1 MIELVVR
8 GARVHNLKDL
18 TVHIPRDRLVVI
30 TGPSG
35 SGKSSL
41 AFDTIYAEGQRRY
54 VESLSVYARQ
64 FLGQMPKPDVD
75 GIDGLSPA
83 ISVRQ
88 QGGSRNPRSTVGTL
102 TEIYDYLRL
111 LYARVGTPHSPAT
124 GKEMRAFT
132 VQEIVD
138 RVLALPE
145 DSRVTIA
152 APIARELVGTL
163 EKELAALRKDGF
175 VRASIDGQTVDLGE
189 VTRVDG
195 KDGKHAHTLEAQVDR
210 IRVRGSVRQRL
221 NESIELALKKGQGFV
236 RITVED
242 GFDWLASERLV
253 CVDTGEVYADLT
265 PRSFSFNSPEG
276 ACPDCGGLGTTQE
289 FDPDR
294 IVPDAALSLREGA
307 IAAWGRPEGSY
318 YQSCLETLSGSLDV
332 DLDKPWHKL
341 SALQHKR
348 VLQGVMRGKG
358 KGASDYEGVIPG
370 LVRRREQLILKKG
383 DKTGIED
390 ALTYLEE
397 ELHRF
402 AREGACPACVGTRLA
417 PLPRNV
423 TVHGATLPALA
434 SMPLEQLRDFF
445 ASLQIE
451 GHKAQVVAR
460 LVRDVSTRAAA
471 LVELGLD
478 YLTLDRSVTTLS
490 GGEVERI
497 RLATQ
502 IGSGLMGVLYV
513 LDEPSAGLHARDN
526 DRLIT
531 SLKRLRDQGNS
542 LIVVEHDEATIR
554 AADHVIDVGPGAGTL
569 GGRIVAEGTPAA
581 LMLQPNSPTGR
592 YLAGVDRIQ
601 VPQRRRTA
609 KRFLE
614 LSHVTLHNL
623 TDLSVR
629 IPLGAIT
636 CVTGVSG
643 SGKSSLIVDALLPQA
658 KAILRGKPQDTPQLE
673 GMQFFDRIVDVDQSP
688 IGRTPRSSPISYVGG
703 LDELRELFASLPEAR
718 ARGYAAARFSFNVKG
733 GRCETCR
740 GDGVVRVDMQFL
752 PAEYVRCDR
761 CQGRRYNAET
771 LQVLYR
777 GYSIADVLEMS
788 VDTASE
794 LFTSIPKLRGRLAAL
809 RDVGLGYVALGQ
821 SASTLSGGES
831 QRIKLARE
839 LARRVTG
846 STLLVL
852 DEPTTGLHFV
862 DVALLID
869 LLQRL
874 VDAGNTVIVIEHHLD
889 LVKIADYV
897 IDLGPE
903 GGPRGGELVAEGTPE
918 QVAQVERSHTGRFLR
933 PLLATR
939 SGA

>member
-8 GARVHNLKDL
+8 GARQHNLKDI

-111 LYARVGTPHSPAT
+111 LYARVGTPHSPMT

-138 RVLALPE
+138 VVLALPA
-145 DSRVTIA
+145 DARITISS
-152 APIARELVGTL
+152 PIGRDLTGDLERELS
-163 EKELAALRKDGF
+163 ALRKDGF
-175 VRASIDGQTVDLGE
+175 VRASIDGATHDLGE
-189 VTRVDG
+189 TVRVDP
-195 KDGKHAHTLEAQVDR
+195 KRKHTLEAQVDR
-210 IRVRGSVRQRL
+210 IRVRPEARQRL
-221 NESIELALKKGQGFV
+221 TESVELALKRSSGFV
-236 RITVED
+236 RVSGDD

-253 CVDTGEVYADLT
+253 CVDSGEVFGNLT
-265 PRSFSFNSPEG
+265 PRSFSFNSAEG
-276 ACPDCGGLGTTQE
+276 ACPACGGLGTTQE

-294 IVPDAALSLREGA
+294 IVPDASLSLHEGA
-307 IAAWGRPEGSY
+307 IAAWGRPEGVY
-318 YQSCLETLSGSLDV
+318 YQSHLETLASLLEV
-332 DLDKPWHKL
+332 DLDAPWDKL
-341 SALQHKR
+341 AAAQQKR
-348 VLQGVMRGKG
+348 VLFGGAKGKG
-358 KGASDYEGVIPG
+358 KGAVAYEGVVSG
-370 LVRRREQLILKKG
+370 LQRRREQLIQKKG
-383 DKTGIED
+383 EKSSIEATLGD
-390 ALTYLEE
+390 LEE

-402 AREGACPACVGTRLA
+402 AREGACTGCGGTRLA

-423 TVHGATLPALA
+423 TVQGVTLPSLA
-434 SMPLEQLRDFF
+434 SMPLSELRTFF
-445 ASLQIE
+445 ATIAVE
-451 GHKAQVVAR
+451 GHKAQVISR
-460 LVRDVSTRAAA
+460 LVRDVSTRAEA
-471 LVELGLD
+471 LLELGLD

-526 DRLIT
+526 ARLIA
-531 SLKRLRDQGNS
+531 SLQRLRDQGNS

-554 AADHVIDVGPGAGTL
+554 AADHVIDVGPGAGAQ
-569 GGRIVAEGTPAA
+569 GGRIVAQGAPLV
-581 LMLQPNSPTGR
+581 LMQCADSPTGR
-592 YLAGVDRIQ
+592 YLAGLDRIR
-601 VPQRRRTA
+601 VPQRRRGG
-609 KRFLE
+609 KGWLE

-623 TDLSVR
+623 SDVSVR
-629 IPLGAIT
+629 IPRGALT
-636 CVTGVSG
+636 CITGVSG
-643 SGKSSLIVDALLPQA
+643 SGKSSLIVDALLPAA
-658 KAILRGKPQDTPQLE
+658 KAILRGKPIEGTELI
-673 GMQFFDRIVDVDQSP
+673 GMQAFDRIVDVDQSP

-703 LDELRELFASLPEAR
+703 FDELREMFSNLPESR
-718 ARGYAAARFSFNVKG
+718 ARGYAASRFSFNVKG

-740 GDGVVRVDMQFL
+740 GDGLVRVDMQFL
-752 PAEYVRCDR
+752 PAEFVRCDR

-771 LQVLYR
+771 LEVKYR
-777 GYSIADVLEMS
+777 GHSIADVLDMS

-794 LFTSIPKLRGRLAAL
+794 LFASTPKLRGRLMAL
-809 RDVGLGYVALGQ
+809 REVGLGYVALGQ
-821 SASTLSGGES
+821 AASTLSGGES
-831 QRIKLARE
+831 QRIKLSRE

-862 DVALLID
+862 DVAVLLE
-869 LLQRL
+869 LLQQL

-889 LVKIADYV
+889 VVKVADYV

-903 GGPRGGELVAEGTPE
+903 GGPRGGQIVAEGTPE
-918 QVAQVERSHTGRFLR
+918 EIALVERSHTGRFLR
-933 PLLATR
+933 DVLRA
-939 SGA
+939 

>member
-8 GARVHNLKDL
+8 GARQHNLKDI

-111 LYARVGTPHSPAT
+111 LYARVGTPHSPTT

-138 RVLALPE
+138 RVLALPA
-145 DSRVTIA
+145 DARITIS
-152 APIARELVGTL
+152 APIARDLVGDL
-163 EKELAALRKDGF
+163 ERELAALRKDGF
-175 VRASIDGQTVDLGE
+175 VRASVDGVTHDLGE
-189 VTRVDG
+189 TVRVDP
-195 KDGKHAHTLEAQVDR
+195 KRAHTLEAHVDR
-210 IRVRGSVRQRL
+210 IRVRPEARQRL
-221 NESIELALKKGQGFV
+221 TESVELALKRSSGFV
-236 RITVED
+236 RVSGED

-253 CVDTGEVYADLT
+253 CVDSGEVFGDLT
-265 PRSFSFNSPEG
+265 PRSFSFNSAEG
-276 ACPDCGGLGTTQE
+276 ACPACGGLGTSQE

-294 IVPDAALSLREGA
+294 IVPDATLSLRDGA
-307 IAAWGRPEGSY
+307 IAAWGRPEGVY
-318 YQSCLETLSGSLDV
+318 YQSHLEALSTALDV
-332 DLDKPWHKL
+332 DLDTPWEKL
-341 SALQHKR
+341 TAAQHKR
-348 VLQGVMRGKG
+348 VLLGGAKGKG
-358 KGASDYEGVIPG
+358 KGAVAYEGVVAG
-370 LVRRREQLILKKG
+370 LQRRREQLVQKKG
-383 DKTGIED
+383 EKAALD
-390 ALTYLEE
+390 ATLSDLEE

-402 AREGACPACVGTRLA
+402 AREGACTACGGTRLS

-423 TVHGATLPALA
+423 TVQGVTLPSLA
-434 SMPLEQLRDFF
+434 SMPLSDLRAFF
-445 ASLQIE
+445 AKIEIE
-451 GHKAQVVAR
+451 GHKAQVISR
-460 LVRDVSTRAAA
+460 LLRDVSSRAEA

-526 DRLIT
+526 ERLIA

-554 AADHVIDVGPGAGTL
+554 AADHVIDVGPGAGTQ
-569 GGRIVAEGTPAA
+569 GGRIVAEGAPAA
-581 LMLQPNSPTGR
+581 LMLQADSPTGR
-592 YLAGVDRIQ
+592 YLAGLDRIR
-601 VPQRRRTA
+601 VPERRRSG
-609 KRFLE
+609 KGFLE

-623 TDLSVR
+623 RDVSVR
-629 IPLGAIT
+629 IPRGALT
-636 CVTGVSG
+636 CITGVSG
-643 SGKSSLIVDALLPQA
+643 SGKSSLIVDALLPAA
-658 KAILRGKPQDTPQLE
+658 KACLRGKPIEGVELV
-673 GMQFFDRIVDVDQSP
+673 GMQAFDRIVDVDQSP

-703 LDELRELFASLPEAR
+703 FDELREMFSNLPESR
-718 ARGYAAARFSFNVKG
+718 ARGYAASRFSFNVKG

-752 PAEYVRCDR
+752 PAEFVRCDR

-771 LQVLYR
+771 LEVKYR
-777 GYSIADVLEMS
+777 GYSIADVLDMS
-788 VDTASE
+788 VDAASE
-794 LFTSIPKLRGRLAAL
+794 LFASIPKLRGRLLAL

-821 SASTLSGGES
+821 AASTLSGGES

-862 DVALLID
+862 DVAVLLE
-869 LLQRL
+869 LLQQL

-889 LVKIADYV
+889 VVKVADYV

-903 GGPRGGELVAEGTPE
+903 GGPRGGSIVAEGTPE
-918 QVAQVERSHTGRFLR
+918 HVASIESSHTGRFLR
-933 PLLATR
+933 DVLK
-939 SGA
+939 S

>member
-8 GARVHNLKDL
+8 GARVHNLRDL

-111 LYARVGTPHSPAT
+111 LYARVGTPHSPVS
-124 GKEMRAFT
+124 GKEMRAYT

-145 DSRVTIA
+145 DARVTIS
-152 APIARELVGTL
+152 APIARDVVGNL
-163 EKELAALRKDGF
+163 EKELATLRKDGF
-175 VRASIDGQTVDLGE
+175 VRASIDGEVVDLGE
-189 VTRVDG
+189 VTRVDA
-195 KDGKHAHTLEAQVDR
+195 KRAHTLEAQVDR
-210 IRVRGSVRQRL
+210 IRVRGAARQRL
-221 NESIELALKKGQGFV
+221 NESIELALKKGRGFV
-236 RITVED
+236 RVQVEG

-276 ACPDCGGLGTTQE
+276 ACPACGGLGTTQE
-289 FDPDR
+289 FDADR
-294 IVPDAALSLREGA
+294 IVPDASLSLRDGA
-307 IAAWGRPEGSY
+307 IAAWGSAEGSY
-318 YQSCLETLSGSLDV
+318 YQSCLDTLGSALDV
-332 DLDKPWHKL
+332 DLDKPWDKL

-348 VLQGVMRGKG
+348 VLQGSARGKG
-358 KGASDYEGVIPG
+358 KGAADYEGVIPG
-370 LVRRREQLILKKG
+370 LVRRREQLIQKKS
-383 DKTGIED
+383 DKNGIED
-390 ALTYLEE
+390 ALSYLEE
-397 ELHRF
+397 ELYRF
-402 AREGACPACVGTRLA
+402 AREGACPECGGSRLS

-423 TVHGATLPALA
+423 TVHGATLPSLA
-434 SMPLEQLRDFF
+434 SMPLSELRDFF
-445 ASLQIE
+445 SALAIE

-526 DRLIT
+526 ERLIT

-554 AADHVIDVGPGAGTL
+554 ASDYVIDLGPGAGTL
-569 GGRIVAEGTPAA
+569 GGRIVAQGTPAE
-581 LMLQPNSPTGR
+581 LMLQPDSPTGR
-592 YLAGVDRIQ
+592 YLAGTARIL

-609 KRFLE
+609 KRWLE
-614 LSHVTLHNL
+614 LSHVKLHNL
-623 TDLSVR
+623 NDLSIR
-629 IPLGAIT
+629 IPLGSLT
-636 CVTGVSG
+636 CITGVSG

-658 KAILRGKPQDTPQLE
+658 KAILRGKPEDAPDLK
-673 GMQFFDRIVDVDQSP
+673 GMEFFDRIVDVDQSP

-703 LDELRELFASLPEAR
+703 LDELRELFANLPEAR
-718 ARGYAAARFSFNVKG
+718 ARGYAASRFSFNVKG

-740 GDGVVRVDMQFL
+740 GDGLVRVDMQFL

-771 LQVLYR
+771 LEVLYR
-777 GYSIADVLEMS
+777 GNSIADVLEMN
-788 VDTASE
+788 VDAAAE
-794 LFTSIPKLRGRLAAL
+794 LFASLPKLRGKLAAL

-874 VDAGNTVIVIEHHLD
+874 VDAGNTVVVIEHHLD
-889 LVKIADYV
+889 VVKVADYI

-903 GGPRGGELVAEGTPE
+903 GGPRGGEIVAEGTPE
-918 QVAQVERSHTGRFLR
+918 QVALIERSHTGRFLR
-933 PLLATR
+933 PVLGAR
-939 SGA
+939 SAS

>member
-1 MIELVVR
+1 MVELVVR

-18 TVHIPRDRLVVI
+18 TVHIPRDQLVVI

-111 LYARVGTPHSPAT
+111 LYARVGTPHSPVT
-124 GKEMRAFT
+124 GKEMRAYT

-145 DSRVTIA
+145 DARVTIS
-152 APIARELVGTL
+152 APIARDVTGTL
-163 EKELAALRKDGF
+163 EKELAILRKDGF
-175 VRASIDGQTVDLGE
+175 VRASIDGETVDLGE
-189 VTRVDG
+189 VVKVDA
-195 KDGKHAHTLEAQVDR
+195 KRAHTLEAQVDR

-221 NESIELALKKGQGFV
+221 NESIELALKKGHGFV
-236 RITVED
+236 RVTVEG

-276 ACPDCGGLGTTQE
+276 ACPACGGLGTTQE

-294 IVPDAALSLREGA
+294 IIPDATLSLKDGA

-318 YQSCLETLSGSLDV
+318 YQSCLETLSSALEI
-332 DLDKPWHKL
+332 DLDKPWEKL

-348 VLQGVMRGKG
+348 ILYGSVKGKG
-358 KGASDYEGVIPG
+358 KGASDYEGVIAG
-370 LVRRREQLILKKG
+370 LVRRREQLVQKKG
-383 DKTGIED
+383 EKAALED
-390 ALTYLEE
+390 TLNYLEE

-402 AREGACPACVGTRLA
+402 AREGACPECNGTRLA

-434 SMPLEQLRDFF
+434 SMPLVELRDFF
-445 ASLQIE
+445 GKLEIE

-471 LVELGLD
+471 LVELGLE

-526 DRLIT
+526 ERLIA

-542 LIVVEHDEATIR
+542 LLVVEHDEATIR

-569 GGRIVAEGTPAA
+569 GGRIVAQGSPASLLA
-581 LMLQPNSPTGR
+581 NPESPTGR
-592 YLAGVDRIQ
+592 YLAGVDAIAI
-601 VPQRRRTA
+601 PQRRRTA
-609 KRFLE
+609 KQWLE
-614 LSHVTLHNL
+614 LSHVTMHNL
-623 TDLSVR
+623 SDLSVR

-658 KAILRGKPQDTPQLE
+658 KAILRGKAQEGPSLR

-703 LDELRELFASLPEAR
+703 LDELREMFASLPEAR
-718 ARGYAAARFSFNVKG
+718 ARGYAASRFSFNVKG

-771 LQVLYR
+771 LEVRYR

-788 VDTASE
+788 VDAASE
-794 LFTSIPKLRGRLAAL
+794 LFASIPKLRGKLAAL

-862 DVALLID
+862 DVALLIE

-889 LVKIADYV
+889 VVKVADYI

-903 GGPRGGELVAEGTPE
+903 GGPRGGEIVAQGTPE
-918 QVAQVERSHTGRFLR
+918 EVVRSERSHTGRFLR
-933 PLLATR
+933 EVLAPGSR
-939 SGA
+939 